1 MKTTVITFK
10 KGAIF
15 CFLLVATAQMSVAQ
29 MAFENA
35 ITPVAIIDF
44 EVQIVDYGTIDQNSN
59 GERDINFKN
68 TGDAPL
74 IISNVKSSCGCTVPS
89 YEKKPIAPGAS
100 GKITVKYDTNRVG
113 AFNKTIT
120 VTSNATEATKL
131 LKIKGTVIATKESK

>member
-1 MKTTVITFK
+1 MKTTVNTLK
-10 KGAIF
+10 KAALLCI
-15 CFLLVATAQMSVAQ
+15 LLVATAQISSAQ

-44 EVQIVDYGTIDQNSN
+44 EVQIVEYGTIDQNSN
-59 GERDINFKN
+59 GERTVNFKN

-74 IISNVKSSCGCTVPS
+74 IISSVKSSCGCTVPS

-120 VTSNATEATKL
+120 VTSNAFETTKL
-131 LKIKGTVIATKESK
+131 LKIKGTVVATK